1 MGLGLKASD
10 NRVGSTAEPALVSVP
25 TGVAAAQLAPV
36 EREAR
41 TGGRRYGPALA
52 LKGGPSSQPT
62 TSLRLR
68 CLQPKLPA
76 DGVPGPPAAT
86 PQGPKGGIVRPPVSP
101 RIGQP
106 PHHLHVFQQFYSTWE
121 FGRLQ
126 QVDGHVQLKGPPP
139 LINRQDRI
147 LGPGRGH
154 ADGGLTGAS
163 VDGKSEFLGLD
174 EGGLKKEGE
183 VDVITSHDLGA
194 ENIRNLGVQGKG
206 SRSAGGKE
214 SLRVLGQWG
223 GSTWE
228 EGVHRGPRGIREWRQ
243 CMASRCCDRRNGM
256 APFPRWHIHRNR
268 LHSTAQGG
276 RGSSNSGVRAQV
288 QDQVV
293 YLPQHALGGD
303 HPSFHIAF
311 PRAAGQGR
319 VSHNSPK
326 ARRSVKVLQLVTL
339 RGRATERHWLERQ
352 SVHKGRRTWRDS
364 NRRGS
369 TVRINGHS
377 TGPGTCLTHGRSL
390 A

>member
-25 TGVAAAQLAPV
+25 TGVTAAQLAPV

-41 TGGRRYGPALA
+41 TGGWRSGPALV
-52 LKGGPSSQPT
+52 LKGGPSSQPPT
-62 TSLRLR
+62 PLRLR

-101 RIGQP
+101 RVGQS
-106 PHHLHVFQQFYSTWE
+106 PHHLHVFQHFNSTWE
-121 FGRLQ
+121 VGRLQ

-174 EGGLKKEGE
+174 EGGLKKEGK

-194 ENIRNLGVQGKG
+194 EDVQGKG

-223 GSTWE
+223 AAVPGKKVST
-228 EGVHRGPRGIREWRQ
+228 EGHGASGNGGNAWPACAVTGGTAWRPSPSGI
-243 CMASRCCDRRNGM
+243 
-256 APFPRWHIHRNR
+256 
-268 LHSTAQGG
+268 STET
-276 RGSSNSGVRAQV
+276 
-288 QDQVV
+288 DCT
-293 YLPQHALGGD
+293 AL
-303 HPSFHIAF
+303 
-311 PRAAGQGR
+311 PRAAEEAATAGFGR
-319 VSHNSPK
+319 K
-326 ARRSVKVLQLVTL
+326 FKTKL
-339 RGRATERHWLERQ
+339 
-352 SVHKGRRTWRDS
+352 
-364 NRRGS
+364 
-369 TVRINGHS
+369 
-377 TGPGTCLTHGRSL
+377 
-390 A
+390 